1 MRIFFDSSAFAKRFI
16 EESGSDEVEKLCMN
30 ARAIALSSICF
41 PEIISALN
49 RRLREKVLSRKQYS
63 VIKNRMIEEFED
75 IEIINLIPEVISK
88 SISLLEKNNLRTLD
102 ALHLASAILWNSD
115 LFVSADQR
123 QIAAAKKSGL
133 KVRFIE

>member
-16 EESGSDEVEKLCMN
+16 EESGSDQVEKLCMN

>member
-30 ARAIALSSICF
+30 ARAISLSSICF

-123 QIAAAKKSGL
+123 QMAAAKKSGL